1 MFEENRENSQVLL
14 RWALL
19 LSAFCGAFEIGASSI
34 YRLFPLSLIPLVAAF
49 AFWILNRRKKGLIH
63 LAGQTIAPWR
73 DAAIPLIWILSYLL
87 WDGINLLY
95 APIWQYGWEKYR
107 VVLPMLFVSLCLV
120 CVLQDRKGRNGLLLI
135 FTGAG
140 MLLSIGSVVN
150 YLVWRVYPLYY
161 TLRLTL
167 RRDYNM
173 FATAVLLGMLSGY
186 GLIVTSKKSYGIKT
200 LLLGALTAL
209 ELPVLYLSGSRRTY
223 LLLLLFL
230 PLFLLLFSIDRAR
243 KDSWKQA
250 LTGAMALVLGVGA
263 LSFGEVFL
271 MEGCMNQMYQQQ
283 GEIPE
288 LVPVPGG
295 ETTVGERYDTTT
307 DGSALDKRL
316 MLWRIAWEDYRSSG
330 TLAQTVGQGLGYD
343 ILLYDLSDDPE
354 LAAEY
359 PDPSVRMGVL
369 SAHNMLL
376 TDLLSGGWIK
386 GVLLVGMLLALA
398 WRVLLLIWSRQWMG
412 FVYGCILFTIV
423 AGNGVSNRFG
433 LLYDKFF
440 YFYVGLTL
448 WETISF
454 RRDGGGEQWA

>member
-1 MFEENRENSQVLL
+1 
-14 RWALL
+14 
-19 LSAFCGAFEIGASSI
+19 
-34 YRLFPLSLIPLVAAF
+34 
-49 AFWILNRRKKGLIH
+49 
-63 LAGQTIAPWR
+63 
-73 DAAIPLIWILSYLL
+73 
-87 WDGINLLY
+87 
-95 APIWQYGWEKYR
+95 
-107 VVLPMLFVSLCLV
+107 
-120 CVLQDRKGRNGLLLI
+120 
-135 FTGAG
+135 
-140 MLLSIGSVVN
+140 
-150 YLVWRVYPLYY
+150 
-161 TLRLTL
+161 
-167 RRDYNM
+167 
-173 FATAVLLGMLSGY
+173 
-186 GLIVTSKKSYGIKT
+186 
-200 LLLGALTAL
+200 
-209 ELPVLYLSGSRRTY
+209 
-223 LLLLLFL
+223 
-230 PLFLLLFSIDRAR
+230 
-243 KDSWKQA
+243 
-250 LTGAMALVLGVGA
+250 
-263 LSFGEVFL
+263 
-271 MEGCMNQMYQQQ
+271 MNQMYQQQ

-398 WRVLLLIWSRQWMG
+398 WRVLWLIWSRQWMG

-448 WETISF
+448 WETISV